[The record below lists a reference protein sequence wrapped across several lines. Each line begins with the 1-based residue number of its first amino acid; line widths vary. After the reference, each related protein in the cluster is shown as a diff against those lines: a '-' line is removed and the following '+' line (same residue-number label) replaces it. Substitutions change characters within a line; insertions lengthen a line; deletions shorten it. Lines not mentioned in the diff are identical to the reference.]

1 MEMDLK
7 PIEHLIL
14 NSMNIYS
21 EIKTWG
27 IDPISGTIY
36 TGFENSSNFALA
48 IYYIE
53 IEKGE

>member
-1 MEMDLK
+1 MEKILK

-21 EIKTWG
+21 EIKTLG
-27 IDPISGTIY
+27 INPISGTIY
-36 TGFENSSNFALA
+36 TGFGNSSNFALA
-48 IYYIE
+48 IYYLE